1 MIALVTGVSHPP
13 VNVADPAFQ
22 PIAVRFSQQVA
33 QDLSLTAANAARAR
47 QGVKVNQK
55 LLASVT
61 GAGQ

>member
-1 MIALVTGVSHPP
+1 MP
-13 VNVADPAFQ
+13 VNQADPNFQ

-33 QDLSLTAANAARAR
+33 QDFSLDAAKAGRGR

-61 GAGQ
+61 GTGQ